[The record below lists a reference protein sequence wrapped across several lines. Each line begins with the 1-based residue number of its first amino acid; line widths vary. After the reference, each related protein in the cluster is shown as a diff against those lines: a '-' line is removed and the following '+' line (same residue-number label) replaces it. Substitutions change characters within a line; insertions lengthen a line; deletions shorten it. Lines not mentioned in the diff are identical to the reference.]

1 MSYKVRKV
9 QALPGTPEANT
20 VYYVK
25 GSSESAMQVFV
36 TNNTGTI
43 VATPIGVRASSTS
56 SAPTHIPVFTADPS
70 STTRSLVTRTP
81 SQFRI
86 DIGASPRVFNG
97 SYSSAG
103 GYISHQ
109 GTGGTAFFDMY
120 NLPYAYYTD
129 SYSLYKI
136 NKWDIRGSITFD
148 SCHPIFTFRTAAD
161 QSNSVNFS
169 TVNAG
174 SYRYEIEV
182 ITVIVSNVTLKVSFT
197 VKLFSSTNVWQRASS
212 YDRTVSNMAT
222 TLLEA
227 MVQCEFSA
235 SNGNNFVNVLS
246 LIVVESP
253 AGISDDYLN

>member
-9 QALPGTPEANT
+9 QSLPGTPEANT

-97 SYSSAG
+97 SYNAG
-103 GYISHQ
+103 GSYLTHQ

-136 NKWDIRGSITFD
+136 NKWDIRGFISFQ
-148 SCHPIFTFRTAAD
+148 SSYPRFTFRTTND

-169 TVNAG
+169 GVSG
-174 SYRYEIEV
+174 GDYRYEIEV
-182 ITVIVSNVTLKVSFT
+182 ITVISSNTILKVYLT
-197 VKLFSSTNVWQRASS
+197 VKLFSDTNVWQRTST
-212 YDRTVSNMAT
+212 YDRTVTNMAT

-235 SNGNNFVNVLS
+235 SNAGNLLTLSS